1 MRKKTAFIIPCFNEE
16 ENIEDLVKSCKE
28 VIKKSDDFIE
38 FILVNNGSSDTT
50 AEKLELESNP
60 KIHFVNIIENIGMGN
75 GIKKGL
81 DYAIKLQKYNNYGW
95 THADLQIPSNSLL
108 EALKIME
115 SEKFNSNKIYIRGK
129 RKNRENLDTIFTFLM
144 ACYTSLLKRG
154 IYYDITGLPV
164 LINKN
169 LIDDVINNS
178 PNGFA
183 FDVFTYIKAKKR
195 GANII
200 RFSVDF
206 ASRAKG
212 NSSWNTGFLSK
223 IKMSFYY
230 IKEIWKI

>member
-1 MRKKTAFIIPCFNEE
+1 MTEKTAFIIPCFNEE
-16 ENIEDLVKSCKE
+16 ENIEDLIKSCKE

-38 FILVNNGSSDTT
+38 FILVNNGSNDTT
-50 AEKLELESNP
+50 AEKLEFESNP
-60 KIHFVNIIENIGMGN
+60 KIHFVNIIENIGLGN

-81 DYAIKLQKYNNYGW
+81 DYAINLQKYNNFGW
-95 THADLQIPSNSLL
+95 THADLQIPSDSLL

-115 SEKFNSNKIYIRGK
+115 SKKINSNKIYIRGK
-129 RKNRENLDTIFTFLM
+129 RKNRKNLDTIFTFLM

-169 LIDDVINNS
+169 LINDVINNS

-183 FDVFTYIKAKKR
+183 FDVFTYIKAKKK

-223 IKMSFYY
+223 IKMSIYY